1 LIVGGRAEDPDPV
14 DPAVAQDMRLGP
26 KMVLLVRAGLC
37 IPRAPSPVVLLAPVD
52 GPPLA
57 LPGLVSARV
66 RDLVRLAPASVAQA
80 V

>member
-1 LIVGGRAEDPDPV
+1 LIVGGLAEAPDPV
-14 DPAVAQDMRLGP
+14 DPAVAQDMHLGP
-26 KMVLLVRAGLC
+26 KMVLLVRAGPC
-37 IPRAPSPVVLLAPVD
+37 IPRAPSLAVLPAPVD

-66 RDLVRLAPASVAQA
+66 LDSVRLAPASAAQA

>member
-1 LIVGGRAEDPDPV
+1 LIVGGLVVDPDLV
-14 DPAVAQDMRLGP
+14 DLAVAQDMRLGP
-26 KMVLLVRAGLC
+26 KMVLLVRAGPC

-66 RDLVRLAPASVAQA
+66 LDLVRPAPASAAQ
-80 V
+80 VV